1 METGSV
7 SNASGPDHPVIRQ
20 SQTIQA
26 RFYDSLN
33 SPLCS
38 CVVITLAILSTAAD
52 QPEAVRALMSYLGAL
67 GRKRIAELNA
77 AQRAVLARLMM
88 TPLET

>member
-1 METGSV
+1 
-7 SNASGPDHPVIRQ
+7 
-20 SQTIQA
+20 
-26 RFYDSLN
+26 
-33 SPLCS
+33 
-38 CVVITLAILSTAAD
+38 LAILSTAAD

>member
-1 METGSV
+1 MFMGGLPTPNILAGKC
-7 SNASGPDHPVIRQ
+7 GVIRVKTLPIFEIA
-20 SQTIQA
+20 SV
-26 RFYDSLN
+26 LVC
-33 SPLCS
+33 L
-38 CVVITLAILSTAAD
+38 ITLAILSTAAD
-52 QPEAVRALMSYLGAL
+52 QPEAVRALTSYLGAL

>member
-1 METGSV
+1 
-7 SNASGPDHPVIRQ
+7 
-20 SQTIQA
+20 
-26 RFYDSLN
+26 
-33 SPLCS
+33 
-38 CVVITLAILSTAAD
+38 LAILSTAAD
-52 QPEAVRALMSYLGAL
+52 QSEAVRALMCYLGAL